1 MHAIATWVAV
11 GIYVLLPLFDR
22 VALLWTAHRCVER
35 GFDFEGET
43 RRLSS
48 TFRIK
53 IQPSGSNGE
62 PKAGRSIQ
70 RSNSRGIAQ
79 PATRHGASDV
89 NP

>member
-1 MHAIATWVAV
+1 MHAIATWVAI
-11 GIYVLLPLFDR
+11 GIYVLLPLIDR
-22 VALLWTAHRCVER
+22 VALLWTAHRCAER
-35 GFDFEGET
+35 EFEFDGET

-53 IQPSGSNGE
+53 VRPQGSNGE
-62 PKAGRSIQ
+62 PKAGRSIPTFD
-70 RSNSRGIAQ
+70 SRGNAQ